1 MPDATPEQQV
11 AVVTGASRGIGAHLA
26 NAFAAAGYVVAA
38 CSYFGKRADGAAPAD
53 SEPPAA
59 DAAPETPAAEP
70 PAGPAGS
77 APRRRPYDV
86 AAVDVTDEAAVR
98 RFVGDILTTH
108 GRIDVL
114 VNNAGVIDD
123 EVPLAESD
131 PRDWW
136 RCIEVDLRGPY
147 LLTRMALPGM
157 LARRS
162 GRVINLNS
170 GAGTRPDEVFSAY
183 AVAKAGLARLTGA
196 THLAGRGRGV
206 YAFDL
211 MPGVVRTDMTGGMA
225 IHEDRTDWTAP
236 EAVTD
241 LALALASGRLDAW
254 SGRFVRAG
262 ADTVEALV
270 AAAEGGLPRKVRT
283 LALTPY
289 GVTDPVA

>member
-1 MPDATPEQQV
+1 MPDQTTPEPSGAGQSTV

-26 NAFAAAGYVVAA
+26 DAFAAAGYVVAA
-38 CSYFGKRADGAAPAD
+38 SSFFGQRAGGSGADEEGASP
-53 SEPPAA
+53 
-59 DAAPETPAAEP
+59 
-70 PAGPAGS
+70 
-77 APRRRPYDV
+77 RPYEV

-114 VNNAGVIDD
+114 INNAGVIDD

-131 PRDWW
+131 PADWW
-136 RCIEVDLRGPY
+136 RCIEVDLHGPY
-147 LLTRMALPGM
+147 LLTRMSLPGM

-170 GAGTRPDEVFSAY
+170 GSATRPDEVFSAY

-225 IHEDRTDWTAP
+225 IHEDRTEWTAP
-236 EAVTD
+236 EAVAE
-241 LALALASGRLDAW
+241 LALALASGQLDAW

-270 AAAEGGLPRKVRT
+270 AAAEGGLARKVRT

-289 GVTDPVA
+289 GLTDPVA